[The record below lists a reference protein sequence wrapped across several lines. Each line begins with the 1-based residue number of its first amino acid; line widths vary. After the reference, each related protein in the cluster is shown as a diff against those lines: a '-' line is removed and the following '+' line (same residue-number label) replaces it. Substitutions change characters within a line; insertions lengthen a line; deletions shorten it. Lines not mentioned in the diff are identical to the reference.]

1 MNVQEGGMKCFLEDV
16 PKDTLVLVK
25 YTSTQR
31 SAGDDPYNQQYQGEQ
46 KGWIVTVD
54 GPSNEFIAR
63 RELGAEGRY
72 AFTAQVG
79 GEHKICLQT
88 NTGKWFAQG
97 AEFDLAVDIETG
109 VGATDYAEVARL
121 ESLSAMEVQL
131 RQLNDAVH
139 EIIGEQLYQ
148 KKREMA
154 FRDTSESTN
163 PSDVVVRGPDAPSH
177 RFCSLADSASQELL
191 PPEEGGVSRGH
202 SPPCSLPLPALV
214 LVLML
219 SFFLIYLPNKN
230 LLDPLLPGVQAL
242 LRSLDCG

>member
-1 MNVQEGGMKCFLEDV
+1 MLPRGRAERYAGPGQVHEPQQ
-16 PKDTLVLVK
+16 
-25 YTSTQR
+25 Y
-31 SAGDDPYNQQYQGEQ
+31 AGDDQRDGEQ

-63 RELGAEGRY
+63 RELGNEGRY

-88 NTGKWFAQG
+88 NTGKWFSQG
-97 AEFDLAVDIETG
+97 AEFELQVNIETG
-109 VGATDYAEVARL
+109 VGATDYDEVARL

-148 KKREMA
+148 KRREMA

-163 PSDVVVRGPDAPSH
+163 SRVMWWSVGQTLLLIGSAFWQVRHLKNFFHQKKVV
-177 RFCSLADSASQELL
+177 
-191 PPEEGGVSRGH
+191 
-202 SPPCSLPLPALV
+202 
-214 LVLML
+214 
-219 SFFLIYLPNKN
+219 
-230 LLDPLLPGVQAL
+230 
-242 LRSLDCG
+242 